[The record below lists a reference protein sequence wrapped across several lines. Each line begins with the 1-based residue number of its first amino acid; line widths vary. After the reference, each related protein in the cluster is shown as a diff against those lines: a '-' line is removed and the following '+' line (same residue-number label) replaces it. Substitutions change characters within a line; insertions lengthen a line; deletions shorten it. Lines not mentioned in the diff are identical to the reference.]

1 MLGVLSLGRQG
12 ISFLYMYQVLPL
24 SDMFV
29 LYLYQKCLRVVF
41 VQVQVYMIG
50 NYLLEICFVTS
61 YQSGIR
67 GLDVVGSYAGVLV
80 FSRYYCHECTELYVY
95 CTVSYC
101 SVLYRTVLHCIVL
114 YFSKSTADRP
124 TVRSD

>member
-41 VQVQVYMIG
+41 VQVQVYMVG

-80 FSRYYCHECTELYVY
+80 FSRYYCHECTELY